1 MSGFL
6 PDQLETKIESS
17 AIEKQVGGSH
27 YDSAIQ
33 PTEFILA
40 NDIPFLEAQV
50 LKYIM
55 RHSRKNGI
63 EDLRKAQHYLE
74 FLAEHDYGE
83 KL

>member
-6 PDQLETKIESS
+6 PDQLETKIESN

-33 PTEFILA
+33 PIEFILA
-40 NDIPFLEAQV
+40 NDVPFLEAQV

-55 RHSRKNGI
+55 RHSRKHGI